1 MTMEPSSEVGDRQF
15 LSFHLAGEEYA
26 IEIFRVREIIEYGV
40 VTHVPLTPPWI
51 RGVIN
56 LRGGV
61 VPVLDLA
68 VRFGLPV
75 AEVTPRTCIVIV
87 EAEIAGTSTA
97 MGIVADAVSQ
107 VMELRTQ
114 DIEPPPPFGA
124 RIRLEF
130 LLGMARAAGRSRS
143 EEDDRASGDKFALLL
158 DIDRILSSDELLTL
172 AEVTEKEPEQTPE
185 ALADPPVAAEA
196 PA

>member
-1 MTMEPSSEVGDRQF
+1 MEDSTEVRNRQF

-40 VTHVPLTPPWI
+40 VTCVPLTPPWI

-61 VPVLDLA
+61 VPVVDLA
-68 VRFGLPV
+68 VRFNLPV
-75 AEVTPRTCIVIV
+75 AEVTARTCIVIV
-87 EAEIAGTSTA
+87 EAELGGIATP
-97 MGIVADAVSQ
+97 MGVVADSVSQ
-107 VMELRTQ
+107 VLELRTE

-130 LLGMARAAGRSRS
+130 LLGMAKS
-143 EEDDRASGDKFALLL
+143 DKKFALLL

-172 AEVTEKEPEQTPE
+172 AETTQIDQEAVAGAQPESQEPSSQ
-185 ALADPPVAAEA
+185 ALA
-196 PA
+196 

>member
-1 MTMEPSSEVGDRQF
+1 MEESTEVRSRQF

-26 IEIFRVREIIEYGV
+26 IEIFRVREIIEYGI
-40 VTHVPLTPPWI
+40 VTHIPMTPPWI

-61 VPVLDLA
+61 VPVVDLA
-68 VRFGLPV
+68 VRFSLPV

-87 EAEIAGTSTA
+87 EAELGGASTP
-97 MGIVADAVSQ
+97 MGVVADSVSQ
-107 VMELRTQ
+107 VLDLGAE

-130 LLGMARAAGRSRS
+130 LLGMART
-143 EEDDRASGDKFALLL
+143 DRKFALLL

-172 AEVTEKEPEQTPE
+172 AEAAQVDG
-185 ALADPPVAAEA
+185 AAADPGVTPVASEQASA
-196 PA
+196 

>member
-1 MTMEPSSEVGDRQF
+1 MEQPAEVSDRQF

-40 VTHVPLTPPWI
+40 VTHVPMTPPWI

-87 EAEIAGTSTA
+87 EAALGGIETP
-97 MGIVADAVSQ
+97 MGIVADSVSQ
-107 VMELRTQ
+107 VMELRTG

-130 LLGMARAAGRSRS
+130 LLGMART
-143 EEDDRASGDKFALLL
+143 DKKFALLL

-172 AEVTEKEPEQTPE
+172 AETTETGQE
-185 ALADPPVAAEA
+185 AAAGAQPDPQPVSPQAVV
-196 PA
+196 

>member
-1 MTMEPSSEVGDRQF
+1 MEEPSEVRDRQF

-87 EAEIAGTSTA
+87 EAELGGTSTP
-97 MGIVADAVSQ
+97 MGIVADSVSQ

-130 LLGMARAAGRSRS
+130 LLGMVRS
-143 EEDDRASGDKFALLL
+143 DKKFALLL
-158 DIDRILSSDELLTL
+158 DIDRILSADELLTL
-172 AEVTEKEPEQTPE
+172 AETSHGDEAALPEPTPPE
-185 ALADPPVAAEA
+185 PTQPA

>member
-1 MTMEPSSEVGDRQF
+1 MEEPAEVSDRQF
-15 LSFHLAGEEYA
+15 LTFHLAGEEYA

-68 VRFGLPV
+68 LRFGLPV
-75 AEVTPRTCIVIV
+75 AEVTPRTCIVVV
-87 EAEIAGTSTA
+87 ETEFGGVETP
-97 MGIVADAVSQ
+97 MGIVADSVSQ

-130 LLGMARAAGRSRS
+130 LLGMART
-143 EEDDRASGDKFALLL
+143 EKKFALLL

-172 AEVTEKEPEQTPE
+172 AEATQADQEAAGAAAPESQPDSPQ
-185 ALADPPVAAEA
+185 ALA
-196 PA
+196 

>member
-1 MTMEPSSEVGDRQF
+1 MEESAEVRDRQF
-15 LSFHLAGEEYA
+15 LSFQLAGEEYA
-26 IEIFRVREIIEYGV
+26 VEIFRVREIIEYGV
-40 VTHVPLTPPWI
+40 VTHVPMTPPWI

-61 VPVLDLA
+61 VAVIDLA
-68 VRFGLPV
+68 VRFGLPA

-87 EAEIAGTSTA
+87 EAQLGGTATP

-107 VMELRTQ
+107 VMDLRTE
-114 DIEPPPPFGA
+114 DIEPPPAFGA

-130 LLGMARAAGRSRS
+130 LLGMART
-143 EEDDRASGDKFALLL
+143 DKKFALLL

-172 AEVTEKEPEQTPE
+172 AETTEVEREDAAGERPESPSPPPP
-185 ALADPPVAAEA
+185 ALA
-196 PA
+196 

>member
-1 MTMEPSSEVGDRQF
+1 MKEPTEVRSRQF

-26 IEIFRVREIIEYGV
+26 IEIFRVREIIEYGI
-40 VTHVPLTPPWI
+40 VTHVPMTPPWI

-61 VPVLDLA
+61 VPVVDLA
-68 VRFGLPV
+68 VRFSLPV

-87 EAEIAGTSTA
+87 ETELGGASTP
-97 MGIVADAVSQ
+97 MGIVADSVSQ
-107 VMELRTQ
+107 VLDLGSE
-114 DIEPPPPFGA
+114 DVEPPPPFGA

-130 LLGMARAAGRSRS
+130 LLGMART
-143 EEDDRASGDKFALLL
+143 DKKFALLL

-172 AEVTEKEPEQTPE
+172 GE
-185 ALADPPVAAEA
+185 ASHVDDTAAADPALTPVPSEQASA
-196 PA
+196 